1 MSAVTRTAEARMRL
15 VRALVR
21 SKSTAAAAAGKP
33 IAHIY
38 PNSET
43 PVKALDPRDAASIDL
58 QRFYAPRRE
67 KEGRR
72 LTSGADQNSQI
83 APLAI
88 EAARRRRRR
97 RPSTRARVHA
107 ADDAR
112 QPITHTRR
120 PRDDL
125 TQHETQARHLRAPP
139 HGPLREGPVG
149 DAQDDRV

>member
-83 APLAI
+83 ASLAI
-88 EAARRRRRR
+88 EGGAAAPPSTPVAARTRARRRRR
-97 RPSTRARVHA
+97 
-107 ADDAR
+107 
-112 QPITHTRR
+112 THTRAPPTR
-120 PRDDL
+120 VDL
-125 TQHETQARHLRAPP
+125 TQKRNAGSTPSSAATWAPP
-139 HGPLREGPVG
+139 RKINW
-149 DAQDDRV
+149 RC